1 VAMSTPFDF
10 LNSINQTKEDLFKKE
25 ETAPTAKKD
34 YVPYIVNKGLSYFP
48 DTCVQAN
55 EMNKRHYL
63 PKEWQ
68 FQFLLNSITRK
79 KRISKWH
86 KMEDFG
92 VNLTMVMQYY
102 DYSREKARVA
112 LSVLTDEQ
120 LVMIKQKFEK
130 GGRI

>member
-1 VAMSTPFDF
+1 MSSPFDF
-10 LNSINQTKEDLFKKE
+10 LNAINMSKEDLFKKE
-25 ETAPTAKKD
+25 ETAVTAQKD
-34 YVPYIVNKGLSYFP
+34 YVPYIVNMGLSYFP

-55 EMNKRHYL
+55 EMNKRHYV

-79 KRISKWH
+79 KRFSKWH
-86 KMEDFG
+86 KQEDLG
-92 VNLTMVMQYY
+92 ENLNLVMRYY

-120 LVMIKQKFEK
+120 LSMIKQKFEK